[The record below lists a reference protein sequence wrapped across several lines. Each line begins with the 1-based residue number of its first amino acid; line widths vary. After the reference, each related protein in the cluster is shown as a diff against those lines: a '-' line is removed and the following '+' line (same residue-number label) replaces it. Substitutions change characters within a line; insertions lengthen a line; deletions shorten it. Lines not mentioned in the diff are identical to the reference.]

1 MSYLVHVHFL
11 VTSTDG
17 QREEIVAYN
26 DIIGHIEKDFD
37 ESSNGTKRLYKFRDI
52 TAHQGPLIST
62 DRSYK
67 GSKYNVLVEWETG
80 ETTYEPLD
88 LIAKT
93 DPVTCA
99 MYAKR
104 NGLLS
109 TPGWKRFKHIV
120 KNQKKLTRIINQ
132 TRLHQVRHSD

>member
-1 MSYLVHVHFL
+1 MTHPDHVCFL

-17 QREEIVAYN
+17 QHKEIVAYN
-26 DIIGHIEKDFD
+26 NIIAHIEKDFD
-37 ESSNGTKRLYKFRDI
+37 ESSDGTDRLYKFRDI

-99 MYAKR
+99 IYAKR
-104 NGLLS
+104 NGLLN
-109 TPGWKRFKHIV
+109 TPGWKRFKPIV
-120 KNQKKLTRIINQ
+120 KNQKKLTRMINQ

>member
-1 MSYLVHVHFL
+1 M

-17 QREEIVAYN
+17 QHEEIVAYN
-26 DIIGHIEKDFD
+26 DIIAHIEKDYD
-37 ESSNGTKRLYKFRDI
+37 ESSNGTERLYKFRDI
-52 TAHQGPLIST
+52 TAHQRPLIST

-67 GSKYNVLVEWETG
+67 GSKYNILVEWETG

-99 MYAKR
+99 IYAKR
-104 NGLLS
+104 NGLLN
-109 TPGWKRFKHIV
+109 TPG
-120 KNQKKLTRIINQ
+120 
-132 TRLHQVRHSD
+132 